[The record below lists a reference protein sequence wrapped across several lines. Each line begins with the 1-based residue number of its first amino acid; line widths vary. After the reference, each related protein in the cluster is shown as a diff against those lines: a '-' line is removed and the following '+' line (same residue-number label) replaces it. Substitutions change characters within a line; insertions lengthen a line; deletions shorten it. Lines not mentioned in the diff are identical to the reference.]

1 MKTKHPSS
9 YFSNNYISFMKI
21 QLYGKVEK
29 FTHIMGL
36 TVNLIVYDQL

>member
-1 MKTKHPSS
+1 MKTKYPRS

-21 QLYGKVEK
+21 QLYRKVEK

-36 TVNLIVYDQL
+36 TGKLDSL